1 LAGLGITVGHP
12 NKVDAYTRILNLT
25 VNSSAVVILILSLIL
40 ASVFVGVINELYRR
54 CPVVNADTVCTDL
67 CNCDQFR
74 KFMRVLGGFTGVI
87 YTVVTL
93 LLIASYV
100 YLRKAMATK
109 AYRLVDFS
117 VDVNRLYFSLVAV
130 FTVQTV
136 YLYFQGDYHALIK
149 NQVARVS
156 LEIVCQGLFNCVI
169 ITTILML
176 HTKNF
181 KRYLAST

>member
-1 LAGLGITVGHP
+1 MGHP

-25 VNSSAVVILILSLIL
+25 VNSSAVVILILSLTL
-40 ASVFVGVINELYRR
+40 ASVFVGVINEFIIG
-54 CPVVNADTVCTDL
+54 CPVFNAKTYCTDS
-67 CNCDQFR
+67 CPCDQFR

-100 YLRKAMATK
+100 YLKKAMATK

-136 YLYFQGDYHALIK
+136 YLYFQGHYHAFIT
-149 NQVARVS
+149 NQEARLS

-169 ITTILML
+169 ITTILLL

-181 KRYLAST
+181 KRYLATT